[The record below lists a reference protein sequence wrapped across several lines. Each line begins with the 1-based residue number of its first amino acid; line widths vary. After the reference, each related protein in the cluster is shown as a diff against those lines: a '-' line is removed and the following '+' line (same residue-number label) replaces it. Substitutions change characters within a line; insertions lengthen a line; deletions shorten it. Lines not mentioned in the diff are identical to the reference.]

1 MLKHRQTTLKGFI
14 ECANPMAIMKAKL
27 EVLLILLRFKHK
39 KPIANLPFFK
49 PMVKKLE
56 SYYIPDNRFCL
67 LVVIWKH

>member
-14 ECANPMAIMKAKL
+14 ECANPMAIRKL
-27 EVLLILLRFKHK
+27 VGGLTNILRFKHK
-39 KPIANLPFFK
+39 KPIAYLSFK

-56 SYYIPDNRFCL
+56 RAIVPDNRFCL